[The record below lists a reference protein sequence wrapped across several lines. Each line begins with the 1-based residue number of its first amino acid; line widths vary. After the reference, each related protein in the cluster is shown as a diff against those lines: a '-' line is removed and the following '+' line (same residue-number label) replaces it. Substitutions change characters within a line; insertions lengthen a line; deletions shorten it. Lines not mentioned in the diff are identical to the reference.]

1 MGLIMETHRKH
12 AELKESKT
20 ILVQP
25 SRLFIL
31 SLNSKAEWHISSKG
45 PGWED
50 RLQPTENMAI
60 VPNNNNR
67 FEKPHLSLA

>member
-1 MGLIMETHRKH
+1 METHRKH

-31 SLNSKAEWHISSKG
+31 PLNSKAEWHISSKG

-50 RLQPTENMAI
+50 RLQPTENTAI
-60 VPNNNNR
+60 VPNNNHR